1 MVPIHVPHRLA
12 SGSVAY
18 WALEQD
24 FFPSYSAFG
33 YAVSLGSSHQ
43 GLITPLI
50 IELIIHWQ
58 NFPLFFDG
66 CWFRRRPFKPVS
78 T

>member
-24 FFPSYSAFG
+24 FFSILFSLWLRCFPWELPSGLNYTFNNR
-33 YAVSLGSSHQ
+33 VNNSLAKFP
-43 GLITPLI
+43 PL
-50 IELIIHWQ
+50 L
-58 NFPLFFDG
+58 
-66 CWFRRRPFKPVS
+66 
-78 T
+78 